1 MGPVGRYTQFAV
13 RPGRA
18 SRQIAG
24 DNIPPAV
31 QDRVVND
38 EEVRTPVNRPACG
51 NTGKLHSG
59 LRRKR
64 VDIRTNVGTPSIS
77 TDRLLEFVVGLSLF
91 PAKRPEGISTIIE
104 IPALVWGS
112 WLVIQMGTVPFAPS
126 WAYNIQLC

>member
-38 EEVRTPVNRPACG
+38 EEVRTPVNRPA
-51 NTGKLHSG
+51 
-59 LRRKR
+59 
-64 VDIRTNVGTPSIS
+64 NVGTPSIS

-126 WAYNIQLC
+126 WA